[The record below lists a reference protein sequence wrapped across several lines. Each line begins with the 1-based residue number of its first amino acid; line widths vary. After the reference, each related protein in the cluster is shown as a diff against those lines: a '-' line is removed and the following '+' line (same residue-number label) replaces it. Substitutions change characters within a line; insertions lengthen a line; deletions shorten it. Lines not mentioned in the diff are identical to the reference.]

1 MAGPLLDSKLMAPRL
16 RGAIA
21 RRRLHERLARGAQSR
36 LTLVSAPAGFGK
48 TTLLAEWLAPGPGH
62 SVAWVSLDRRDN
74 DPGLFWSYVVTAI
87 STAAGGAGAEALSV
101 LRSTQTPVEPLLA
114 TVLNDLQLI
123 PDDLFVV
130 LDDYHLIE
138 VSEIQDS
145 VLFFLEHLPPHVH
158 VIIAGRTDPPLPLA
172 RFRARGEL
180 VEIRAQELRFTPG
193 EAATYLT
200 DCMGLSLTPP
210 DVAALEGR
218 TEGWIAA
225 LQLAAISLQD
235 RDDPSAFIAGFA
247 GDDRYIVDYLLEE
260 VLQGQPEGIQRFLL
274 QTSIL
279 DRLTGPLV
287 DAVTGQ
293 DNGSSTLRVLERGN
307 LFLVPLDERR
317 QWFRY
322 HHLFAD
328 VLQARLLDE
337 RAGKV
342 AELHLRASAWYE
354 HNGWPHEAIDHAF
367 AAKDLDRAAD
377 LIELAV
383 PAIRRYRQ
391 EAVLQR
397 WLPLLPR
404 DVIRARPVLGLEL
417 VGALMLGGNF
427 DGVHQRLRDIE
438 PWSDPETNN
447 AADPADSSTGLVV
460 RDTGEFRKLP
470 GMAEVYRAALA
481 LGRGDVAGTITQA
494 EHALSLLPPDDHGG
508 RAAAHGL
515 LGLAFWR
522 MADLPAAHDAYSAC
536 SDGLRSAGFIA
547 DTFGCAVALADIR
560 LAQGRLNEATATYE
574 QALDLAL
581 TEEGQT
587 LRGAAD
593 MYVGLGSVHRECND
607 LQAAARFLK
616 RSEDLGPG
624 GGLPQNPYR
633 SRVALAAVC
642 EADGNL
648 DGALALLTDAEHLY
662 VSDFFPNVRPVPA
675 LKARILIRQGRL
687 AEARNWAATHGV
699 TPDDDLHYLREF
711 EHITLARALLA
722 ESAGGDPASLHS
734 ALSLLDRLLDAARS
748 GGRAGS
754 VIEIR
759 ILQALALHQQGNPG
773 AALTALTEATA
784 LAEPEGYV
792 RIFADEGPPMASLLK
807 AALKRSGTSPY
818 LRRLLAAIESR
829 QDITPATFGLVEPLS
844 DREQDVLRLLG
855 TDLSGPAIASELSVS
870 LNTVRTHTSRIY
882 AKLNVNNRRAAV
894 RRARQLNLLP

>member
-1 MAGPLLDSKLMAPRL
+1 
-16 RGAIA
+16 
-21 RRRLHERLARGAQSR
+21 
-36 LTLVSAPAGFGK
+36 
-48 TTLLAEWLAPGPGH
+48 
-62 SVAWVSLDRRDN
+62 
-74 DPGLFWSYVVTAI
+74 
-87 STAAGGAGAEALSV
+87 
-101 LRSTQTPVEPLLA
+101 
-114 TVLNDLQLI
+114 
-123 PDDLFVV
+123 
-130 LDDYHLIE
+130 
-138 VSEIQDS
+138 
-145 VLFFLEHLPPHVH
+145 

-180 VEIRAQELRFTPG
+180 VEIRARDLRFTAA
-193 EAATYLT
+193 ETATYLT
-200 DCMGLSLTPP
+200 DCMGLSLTPH
-210 DVAALEGR
+210 DVDALAGR

-235 RDDPSAFIAGFA
+235 RDDPAAFIAGFA
-247 GDDRYIVDYLLEE
+247 GDDRYVVDYLLEE
-260 VLQGQPEGIQRFLL
+260 VLQGQPEDVQRFLL
-274 QTSIL
+274 QTSVL

-293 DNGSSTLRVLERGN
+293 DNGSSTLRALERAN

-337 RAGKV
+337 RAGEL
-342 AELHLRASAWYE
+342 ADLHLRASVWYE
-354 HNGWPHEAIDHAF
+354 ENGWPHEATDHAF
-367 AAKDLDRAAD
+367 AAKKLDRAAD

-404 DVIRARPVLGLEL
+404 DVIRVRPVLGLEL
-417 VGALMLGGNF
+417 VGALMVGGNF
-427 DGVHQRLRDIE
+427 DGVEQRLRDLE
-438 PWSDPETNN
+438 PWSDPEANK
-447 AADPADSSTGLVV
+447 AADPADPSTGLVV
-460 RDTGEFRKLP
+460 RDTGEFRNLP

-481 LGRGDVAGTITQA
+481 LGGGDVAGTVTRA
-494 EHALSLLPPDDHGG
+494 EHALGLLPGTDIGG

-522 MADLPAAHDAYSAC
+522 MADLPAAHEAYAAC
-536 SDGLRSAGFIA
+536 SNGLRSAGLIA
-547 DTFGCAVALADIR
+547 DTFGCAIALADIR

-574 QALDLAL
+574 QALELAL
-581 TEEGQT
+581 AEAGRP

-593 MYVGLGSVHRECND
+593 MYVGLAGVHRERND
-607 LQAAARFLK
+607 LHAAAGFLR

-624 GGLPQNPYR
+624 SGLPQNPYR
-633 SRVALAAVC
+633 FRVAQAAVS
-642 EADGNL
+642 EAEGDL
-648 DGALALLTDAEHLY
+648 DGALALLAEAEQLY
-662 VSDFFPNVRPVPA
+662 AGDYFPNVRPVHA
-675 LKARILIRQGRL
+675 VKARILVRQGRL
-687 AEARNWAATHGV
+687 AEARVWAAAHGV
-699 TPDDDLHYLREF
+699 TPDGELHYLREF
-711 EHITLARALLA
+711 EHITLARVLLA
-722 ESAGGDPASLHS
+722 ESSGADPASLHT
-734 ALSLLDRLLDAARS
+734 ARRLLDRLLESARS

-773 AALTALTEATA
+773 AALTALKEATA

-807 AALKRSGTSPY
+807 TALKRSASSPY
-818 LRRLLAAIESR
+818 LRRLLAATDSR
-829 QDITPATFGLVEPLS
+829 EDTAPATPGLVEPLS

-894 RRARQLNLLP
+894 RRARELNLLP